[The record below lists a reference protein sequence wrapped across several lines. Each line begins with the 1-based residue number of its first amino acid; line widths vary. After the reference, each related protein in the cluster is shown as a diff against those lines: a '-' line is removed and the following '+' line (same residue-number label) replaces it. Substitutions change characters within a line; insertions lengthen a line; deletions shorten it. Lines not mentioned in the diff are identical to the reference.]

1 MKRLIKDLLKK
12 FMPLSLLHSP
22 PTLKFKSD
30 LSGFKS
36 IHAGETCVIIGNGP
50 SLNSVD
56 FKKIEN
62 FTTFGVNGIFYK
74 TDELGFIPDYY
85 VVEDTAVM
93 LDNAERINCYR
104 GKKAS
109 FFPTIYKRF
118 FSNHE
123 DRFYFKMDRR
133 FYEKKSYGY
142 EVPQFS
148 RDCNKRIF
156 CNQSV
161 TFINLQLA
169 IYMGFKTILLVGMD
183 HNYDVP
189 DDHIIDGHKILS
201 TSDDPNHFHPDY
213 FGAGKTWHDPKLHNV
228 ENAYRFFNIVA
239 GISGSTII
247 NCTTGGKLDVFPR
260 GNLSD
265 FL

>member
-1 MKRLIKDLLKK
+1 MKEIIKSLAKK
-12 FMPLSLLHSP
+12 YLPLSFLHSP
-22 PTLKFKSD
+22 SFVRSSNLESFKN
-30 LSGFKS
+30 
-36 IHAGETCVIIGNGP
+36 IHQGETCVIIGNGP
-50 SLNSVD
+50 SLNLVNFD
-56 FKKIEN
+56 ELEN
-62 FTTFGVNGIFYK
+62 FITFGVNGIFYK

-93 LDNAERINCYR
+93 VDNLEKIKEYR

-109 FFPTIYKRF
+109 FFPTLYKKYF
-118 FSNHE
+118 TDKK
-123 DRFYFKMDRR
+123 DRYFFKMDRR
-133 FYEKKSYGY
+133 FYEPSSYGF

-148 RDCNKRIF
+148 RDCNARIF

-169 IYMGFKTILLVGMD
+169 IYMGFKNILLVGMD
-183 HNYDVP
+183 HNYDIP
-189 DDHIIDGHKILS
+189 PDHIVDGHKILS

-228 ENAYRFFNIVA
+228 ENAYRFFNIASRIEGAHIV
-239 GISGSTII
+239 
-247 NCTTGGKLDVFPR
+247 NCSIGGKLQVFSR
-260 GNLSD
+260 GQLSD